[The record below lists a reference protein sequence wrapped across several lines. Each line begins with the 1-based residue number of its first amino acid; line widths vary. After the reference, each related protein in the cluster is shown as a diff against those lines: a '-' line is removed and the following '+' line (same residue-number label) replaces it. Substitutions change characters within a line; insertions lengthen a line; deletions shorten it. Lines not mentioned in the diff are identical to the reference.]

1 MAIISKMTFD
11 NGSTKNLISS
21 TFYGKCITA
30 AATAAKTVTI
40 GGWDESVKDNVSGAT
55 VHVYFTLG
63 NSATDPTL
71 NIDSGGAHPIYV
83 EDSVKAAAFPAGVY
97 CLTLVSF
104 VISGQATWCWLME
117 AKTDWSYISNKPS
130 LDFIPTS
137 QKGASSGVA
146 ELDANGKVP
155 ASQLPAYVDDVIE
168 YTSKSIFP
176 TVGVT
181 GVIYVD
187 TTANTTWRW
196 SGSEYVQIKGDL
208 VLGETSSTAYRGDRG
223 ATAYSHATDSNR
235 LTTAQSSGLYKFAT
249 TAEGHIASVT
259 AVQKSDITG
268 LGIPAQDTTYT
279 FDGTYN
285 ASTNKAATVKT
296 VTDAIDALDGSV
308 TGSAAASKT
317 LKSFSQTNGVV
328 TAEFEDIS
336 ITKSQISDFPASMP
350 ASDVSSWAKASTK
363 PSYALSELT
372 GASDVQAIEALTG
385 TSGFLKKTAADTWSL
400 DTTSYLPTSGGTM
413 EGRVNLPGAPLNPGF
428 TGTGVAARD
437 AGSGASPRYFPATW
451 TFNTG
456 FTATDGDIFFLEVPV
471 AGHSNGVYISVDN
484 GQHYYPAVV
493 QTTSRLTTHY
503 AVGNLVAFVFEADG
517 SAASMYA
524 LNGGNDRVT
533 VTGGV
538 FRVFNYYDANTN
550 TLQRTFRSTTNVELP
565 VAGISTSS
573 SATAAY
579 SAISSGSYKDVY
591 AAIPNDTAKVVSLN
605 PSTGYLT
612 FKALTANQAV
622 KTDANKRLVS
632 NNLAVTTATDESTEA
647 TRFVHSVTE
656 DAVGKITVKT
666 RPMPTIPN
674 VPSAPT
680 TAGNYNLNINNGT
693 ASWQEESYPT
703 EILTIVATPESG
715 DIFSTTILYTDF
727 LAAISAGKI
736 IQISI
741 PTYAMSGILNSKTG
755 GYYTFNVYNADDNTV
770 YNYVFSDNEDNNNLL
785 QLVLEESQKSMPSGF
800 QVAIPN
806 AGHYVLSSTGSETAW
821 VKSTLEMTGTP
832 LGNLTQD
839 YITTTTSW
847 QDYQVA
853 ISSRSHLILSIPTI
867 NAIFELT
874 PQETDGSLVNA
885 IAHMALGNDVYV
897 SLFTFSASNNS
908 GTVQFRYNNQIISY
922 TEKAYNAT
930 NARYTEYFANSEGLS
945 DGNYILNQNSGTSTW
960 TTLPTIPAIPTVGSI
975 SLTTTWSGNGPYTQ
989 TVSISGGTANS
1000 KIDLQP
1006 NSTVLTQ
1013 LMTDGVTAMYIEN
1026 NNGTFTAYALGATPS
1041 AALNIQYTRTEV
1053 TS

>member
-1 MAIISKMTFD
+1 MADFLQQLRLGGTTYDFYDSEFIIDNRAASGAALTGVSKASELFD
-11 NGSTKNLISS
+11 GMQITYWLNQAAGANATLNLTLSNNETTGAIPIYYSGTTRLGTEYEAGSVLKLIYRSN
-21 TFYGKCITA
+21 
-30 AATAAKTVTI
+30 VTI
-40 GGWDESVKDNVSGAT
+40 GE
-55 VHVYFTLG
+55 
-63 NSATDPTL
+63 
-71 NIDSGGAHPIYV
+71 
-83 EDSVKAAAFPAGVY
+83 
-97 CLTLVSF
+97 
-104 VISGQATWCWLME
+104 
-117 AKTDWSYISNKPS
+117 
-130 LDFIPTS
+130 TS
-137 QKGASSGVA
+137 ISSGWWV
-146 ELDANGKVP
+146 DAN
-155 ASQLPAYVDDVIE
+155 D
-168 YTSKSIFP
+168 SK
-176 TVGVT
+176 
-181 GVIYVD
+181 
-187 TTANTTWRW
+187 
-196 SGSEYVQIKGDL
+196 
-208 VLGETSSTAYRGDRG
+208 
-223 ATAYSHATDSNR
+223 H
-235 LTTAQSSGLYKFAT
+235 
-249 TAEGHIASVT
+249 
-259 AVQKSDITG
+259 
-268 LGIPAQDTTYT
+268 
-279 FDGTYN
+279 
-285 ASTNKAATVKT
+285 
-296 VTDAIDALDGSV
+296 
-308 TGSAAASKT
+308 
-317 LKSFSQTNGVV
+317 
-328 TAEFEDIS
+328 
-336 ITKSQISDFPASMP
+336 
-350 ASDVSSWAKASTK
+350 
-363 PSYALSELT
+363 
-372 GASDVQAIEALTG
+372 
-385 TSGFLKKTAADTWSL
+385 
-400 DTTSYLPTSGGTM
+400 YLPLEGGTM
-413 EGRVNLPGAPLNPGF
+413 EGRVNLPGAPINPGF

-437 AGSGASPRYFPATW
+437 AGASASPRYFPATW

-456 FTATDGDIFFLEVPV
+456 FTATNGDIFFLEVPV

-503 AVGNLVAFVFEADG
+503 SVGNLVAFVFEADG
-517 SAASMYA
+517 SAASMYDID
-524 LNGGNDRVT
+524 GGNDRIT

-550 TLQRTFRSTTNVELP
+550 TLQRTFRSTTNIELP

-632 NNLAVTTATDESTEA
+632 NNLAVTTATDETTEA

-674 VPSAPT
+674 IPNAPT
-680 TAGNYNLNINNGT
+680 VNGNYIINQNGGT
-693 ASWQEESYPT
+693 ITWTPEST
-703 EILTIVATPESG
+703 EVLTIVATPESG

-741 PTYAMSGILNSKTG
+741 PAYAMSGILNSKTG

-785 QLVLEESQKSMPSGF
+785 QLVLEDSQKSMPSGF
-800 QVAIPN
+800 QVAIPD
-806 AGHYVLSSTGSETAW
+806 AGHYVLSSTGFETAW

-847 QDYQVA
+847 SDYQVA
-853 ISSRSHLILSIPTI
+853 ISSRSRLILSIPTI
-867 NAIFELT
+867 NAIFELI

-885 IAHMALGNDVYV
+885 LAHIALGNDIYV
-897 SLFTFSASNNS
+897 SVFTFSASNNS

-945 DGNYILNQNSGTSTW
+945 DGNYILNQSSGTSTW
-960 TTLPTIPAIPTVGSI
+960 SALPTIPNTPIAPTVDGDYILNVNSNTPTWTTASYIPTSVKGAANGVAELDSNNKIPVVQNNYLYGKCSTSGSTAAKTVTIAGYNETTIANMEGVTVFVAFNNPNTASSPTLNVSNTSAHPIAYGTYQDPVAVGNFSSGLHAFTLVKGGDNVYYWWVNEGRNTI
-975 SLTTTWSGNGPYTQ
+975 PVAPSSTGDYQLNINSNGIASWTTASGGSSVVVGTLTLTTTWQGSGPYTQ
-989 TVSISGGTANS
+989 TVSITGGTANS

-1013 LMTDGVTAMYIEN
+1013 MTTDGVTAMYVEN
-1026 NNGTFTAYALGATPS
+1026 NNGTFTVYTLGAAPS
-1041 AALNIQYTRTEV
+1041 AALSIQYTRMEV
-1053 TS
+1053 S